1 MRRMSSQPAGGIL
14 VNVASSAALQ
24 PLPGM
29 AAYAASKAF
38 VLSYSEAA
46 AQELEG
52 TPIRV
57 ITVCPGGTDTGF
69 QAASGV
75 KRDAGEKLMPAADV
89 AAVILAAIR
98 RNRSATLFVSG
109 RTKVMALM
117 ARVLPRR
124 QLVRLWGKLMG
135 SMR

>member
-1 MRRMSSQPAGGIL
+1 MAQQASGGVL

-38 VLSYSEAA
+38 VLSYSEALAEELA
-46 AQELEG
+46 A
-52 TPIRV
+52 TAVRV

-75 KRDAGEKLMPAADV
+75 RRVEGEKLMPAPV
-89 AAVILAAIR
+89 AAACIFRAIQR
-98 RNRSATLFVSG
+98 RQSGTVLIGG
-109 RTKVMALM
+109 RTKAMALL
-117 ARVLPRR
+117 ARLLPRR
-124 QLVRLWGKLMG
+124 TLVRLWGRLMNE
-135 SMR
+135 MR